1 MTLCDSLSELAE
13 STWAH
18 MEYQVSKGY
27 RLPDERAFTDHHLVE
42 LSIRHPSEVQAKLF
56 SISGEARSGADF
68 ELWFAGSSKFVGA
81 LVQAK
86 KLDRNSYDGLD
97 AEVGNK
103 AGAPRQIDT
112 LVSACAPGTGP
123 YAGWEPLY
131 LFYNG
136 PTNIPTSTSPQ
147 QDQCG
152 NPEVGSSRRGCTFA
166 RALAV
171 KTVLDSMPGAPHKKL
186 AEIGP
191 LGWPWQCLVCCS
203 SPSLQ
208 GPLPMR
214 VSDLLSGAVAG
225 NGRVLQSGAAPRV
238 WEFDEVPRYV
248 QLMSTRD
255 APGEVTLRDQD
266 RVPGANRV
274 VLISG

>member
-18 MEYQVSKGY
+18 MAYQVNKGY

-42 LSIRHPSEVQAKLF
+42 LSIRHPSEVQAKVF
-56 SISGEARSGADF
+56 RISDEARSGADF

-86 KLDRNSYDGLD
+86 KMDQNAYGELD
-97 AEVGNK
+97 AVVGK
-103 AGAPRQIDT
+103 KVGAPRQIDT
-112 LVSACAPGTGP
+112 LVRACAPGTGP

-136 PTNIPTSTSPQ
+136 PTTSRAGMPQQ

-152 NPEVGSSRRGCTFA
+152 NAEVGPMRRGCTFA
-166 RALAV
+166 RAGAV
-171 KTVLDSMPGAPHKKL
+171 KTVLDSIPGAPHKKL
-186 AEIGP
+186 ADIGP
-191 LGWPWQCLVCCS
+191 LGWPWQCLVCC
-203 SPSLQ
+203 PNTLQ
-208 GPLPMR
+208 GPLPIR
-214 VSDLLSGAVAG
+214 VSHLLSGAVG
-225 NGRVLQSGAAPRV
+225 SQGHVVQSGAAPKI

-248 QLMSTRD
+248 QLMSGRD
-255 APGEVTLRDQD
+255 APGEVALQDKD

-274 VLISG
+274 VLITG